1 MSNPWDNLIM
11 SLIHVTK
18 LDLDS
23 MIASLLLEES
33 RRKSLEKPTSS
44 SRVQALVSEGS
55 KGKTRNLDI
64 GDIDN
69 GNFKPRSDIKC
80 FYGDKVGHIKKN
92 YLKHKRKHQ
101 KYKKNNWDM
110 REKEVS
116 VWLTVIMI

>member
-69 GNFKPRSDIKC
+69 GNFKPRSDIRLVTLKRIVSSIR
-80 FYGDKVGHIKKN
+80 GSIKST
-92 YLKHKRKHQ
+92 RRITGM
-101 KYKKNNWDM
+101 M
-110 REKEVS
+110 REKKVS
-116 VWLTVIMI
+116 VWLTMIVI